1 MKKTIYTCCLL
12 AVTSILLSGC
22 VNRTVTL
29 EPQHRGA
36 DMDGK
41 KFGAGDPHTQVV
53 EEKRIWFWQKE
64 FRNP

>member
-1 MKKTIYTCCLL
+1 MKKTIYSCCLL

-22 VNRTVTL
+22 IHRTITE

-36 DMDGK
+36 DVHAK
-41 KFGAGDPHTQVV
+41 KFGSDPHAKVV